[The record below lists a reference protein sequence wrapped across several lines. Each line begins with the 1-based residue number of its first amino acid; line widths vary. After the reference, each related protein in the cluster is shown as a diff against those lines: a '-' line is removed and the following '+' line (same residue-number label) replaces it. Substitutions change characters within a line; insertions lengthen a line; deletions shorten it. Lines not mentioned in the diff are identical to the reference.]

1 MAQVDVEY
9 RDTYAGH
16 VTEERVGD
24 TVRIA
29 GWVGR
34 RRDHGAIIFIDLR
47 DASGIVQAVVDPA
60 DIPDAK
66 SLKLE
71 YVVSLRGMV
80 RARPEGTKNPEMPTG
95 MVEVAV
101 EELTVLSAAETL
113 PFMLDDRVDIDE
125 RIRLEYRFLDLRTP
139 RMAANLRARSTA
151 FRAMREVLDGLG
163 FMDVDTPTLIRST
176 PEGARDVLVPSRLR
190 KGSFYAL
197 PQSPQLFKQ
206 LLMVSGVDRY
216 YQIARCYRDE
226 DFRSDRQ
233 LEFIQL
239 DLEGAFWGREGVF
252 QTLETVIAA
261 VVERVR
267 SVSVPTPF
275 RRFTYADV
283 MERYGTDKP
292 DLRFGMEIHDISG
305 LVADSAFGVFAS
317 TVAEGGAVKGINAG
331 SAGLSRSAL
340 DALTDRARDLGA
352 KGLISVV
359 LEEAG
364 LRSSIAKFLSDEEQ
378 ASIVEMFDARPGDLL
393 LLVAD
398 ESKKASTV
406 LGQLRLDLGQP
417 KGHDELAFLWVID
430 FPVFDVDDHGSLSP
444 AHHPFT
450 APIDVNEMRTSPET
464 AISKSYDLVLNGSEL
479 GSGSVRIHDPVVQQQ
494 VFDIL
499 GIGLE
504 EAERRFGWFVK
515 GLRFGTPPHAGFA
528 VGIDRLLAILQGERS
543 IREVIPFPKTQT
555 GTDPMSGSP
564 TSVDDEQLR
573 ELGIALRP
581 EVKAEG

>member
-239 DLEGAFWGREGVF
+239 DLEGR
-252 QTLETVIAA
+252 L
-261 VVERVR
+261 R
-267 SVSVPTPF
+267 SVASPMPT
-275 RRFTYADV
+275 
-283 MERYGTDKP
+283 
-292 DLRFGMEIHDISG
+292 SW
-305 LVADSAFGVFAS
+305 SAMGP
-317 TVAEGGAVKGINAG
+317 T
-331 SAGLSRSAL
+331 
-340 DALTDRARDLGA
+340 
-352 KGLISVV
+352 
-359 LEEAG
+359 
-364 LRSSIAKFLSDEEQ
+364 
-378 ASIVEMFDARPGDLL
+378 
-393 LLVAD
+393 
-398 ESKKASTV
+398 
-406 LGQLRLDLGQP
+406 
-417 KGHDELAFLWVID
+417 
-430 FPVFDVDDHGSLSP
+430 
-444 AHHPFT
+444 
-450 APIDVNEMRTSPET
+450 
-464 AISKSYDLVLNGSEL
+464 
-479 GSGSVRIHDPVVQQQ
+479 
-494 VFDIL
+494 
-499 GIGLE
+499 
-504 EAERRFGWFVK
+504 
-515 GLRFGTPPHAGFA
+515 
-528 VGIDRLLAILQGERS
+528 
-543 IREVIPFPKTQT
+543 
-555 GTDPMSGSP
+555 SP
-564 TSVDDEQLR
+564 TSGSAWR
-573 ELGIALRP
+573 STT
-581 EVKAEG
+581 

>member
-1 MAQVDVEY
+1 MDRVDVEY

-24 TVRIA
+24 TVLIA

-47 DASGIVQAVVDPA
+47 DASGIVQAVIDPA
-60 DIPDAK
+60 VIPDAK
-66 SLKLE
+66 GLKLE
-71 YVVSLRGMV
+71 YVVSLRGVV
-80 RARPEGTKNPEMPTG
+80 RARPEGTENPEMPTG

-101 EELTVLSAAETL
+101 DELTVLSAAETL
-113 PFMLDDRVDIDE
+113 PFMLDERVDIDE
-125 RIRLEYRFLDLRTP
+125 RTRLEYRYLDLRTP
-139 RMAANLRARSTA
+139 RMAENLRARSAA

-190 KGSFYAL
+190 KGFFYAL

-233 LEFIQL
+233 LEFVQL

-252 QTLETVIAA
+252 RTLETVIGA

-267 SVSVPTPF
+267 GVPVHTPF

-283 MERYGTDKP
+283 MELYGTDKP
-292 DLRFGMEIHDISG
+292 DLRFGMEIHDISA
-305 LVADSAFGVFAS
+305 VVVDSAFGVFRS
-317 TVAEGGAVKGINAG
+317 TIAEGGAVKGINAG
-331 SAGLSRSAL
+331 DVGMSRSAL

-352 KGLISVV
+352 KGLIPLVV
-359 LEEAG
+359 EEKG
-364 LRSSIAKFLSDEEQ
+364 LRSSIAKFLSEEEQ
-378 ASIVEMFDARPGDLL
+378 DRIAGAFDAQPGDLL

-398 ESKKASTV
+398 QSKRASIV
-406 LGQLRLDLGQP
+406 LGQLRLDVGQP
-417 KGHDELAFLWVID
+417 KDHDELAFLWVID
-430 FPVFDVDDHGSLSP
+430 FPVFDVNDDGSLSP

-450 APIDVNEMRTSPET
+450 APVDVLEMRTSPET

-499 GIGLE
+499 GIGPE

-555 GTDPMSGSP
+555 GTDPMSGAP
-564 TSVDDEQLR
+564 TPVDDDQLR
-573 ELGIALRP
+573 ELGVALRP
-581 EVKAEG
+581 EVKAES

>member
-16 VTEERVGD
+16 VTEARVGD
-24 TVRIA
+24 SVRIA
-29 GWVGR
+29 GWVAR

-47 DASGIVQAVVDPA
+47 DASGIVQAVIDPA

-66 SLKLE
+66 NLRLE
-71 YVVSLRGMV
+71 YVVSLRGVV

-101 EELTVLSAAETL
+101 GELRVLSAAETL

-125 RIRLEYRFLDLRTP
+125 RTRLEYRYLDLRTP
-139 RMAANLRARSTA
+139 RMAANLRARSAA

-239 DLEGAFWGREGVF
+239 DLEGAFWGRDGVF
-252 QTLETVIAA
+252 QTLETVIGA

-267 SVSVPTPF
+267 GVSVETPF
-275 RRFTYADV
+275 PRFTYADV

-305 LVADSAFGVFAS
+305 LVADSAFAVFAS

-331 SAGLSRSAL
+331 NVGMTRSAL
-340 DALTDRARDLGA
+340 DMLTEQARSLGA
-352 KGLISVV
+352 KGLISLVR
-359 LEEAG
+359 EETG

-378 ASIVEMFDARPGDLL
+378 AGIIGAFDARPGDLL

-398 ESKKASTV
+398 DPKKASTV
-406 LGQLRLDLGQP
+406 LGQLRLELGRP
-417 KGHDELAFLWVID
+417 EGHEQLAFLWVVD
-430 FPVFDVDDHGSLSP
+430 FPVFDVNDDGSLSP

-450 APIDVNEMRTSPET
+450 APVDVDEMRNSPET

-499 GIGLE
+499 GIGPE

-564 TSVDDEQLR
+564 TSVDDDQLR

>member
-16 VTEERVGD
+16 VTEARVGD
-24 TVRIA
+24 SVRIA
-29 GWVGR
+29 GWVAR

-47 DASGIVQAVVDPA
+47 DASGIVQAVIDPA

-66 SLKLE
+66 NLRLE
-71 YVVSLRGMV
+71 YVVSLRGVV
-80 RARPEGTKNPEMPTG
+80 RARPEGTKNPDMPTG

-101 EELTVLSAAETL
+101 GELRVLSAAETL

-125 RIRLEYRFLDLRTP
+125 RTRLEYRYLDLRTP
-139 RMAANLRARSTA
+139 RMAANLRARSAA

-239 DLEGAFWGREGVF
+239 DLEGAFWGRDGVF
-252 QTLETVIAA
+252 QTLETVIGA

-267 SVSVPTPF
+267 GVSVETPF
-275 RRFTYADV
+275 PRFTYADV

-305 LVADSAFGVFAS
+305 LVADSAFAVFAS

-331 SAGLSRSAL
+331 NVGMTRSAL
-340 DALTDRARDLGA
+340 DMLTEQARSLGA
-352 KGLISVV
+352 KGLISLVR
-359 LEEAG
+359 EETG

-378 ASIVEMFDARPGDLL
+378 AGIIGAFDARPGDLL

-398 ESKKASTV
+398 DPKKASTV
-406 LGQLRLDLGQP
+406 LGQLRLELGRP
-417 KGHDELAFLWVID
+417 EGHEQLAFLWVVD
-430 FPVFDVDDHGSLSP
+430 FPVFDVNDDGSLSP

-450 APIDVNEMRTSPET
+450 APVDVDEMRNSPET

-499 GIGLE
+499 GIGPE

-564 TSVDDEQLR
+564 TSVDDDQLR

>member
-1 MAQVDVEY
+1 MDRVDVEY

-24 TVRIA
+24 TVLIA

-47 DASGIVQAVVDPA
+47 DASGIVQAVIDPA
-60 DIPDAK
+60 VIPDAK
-66 SLKLE
+66 GLKLE
-71 YVVSLRGMV
+71 YVVSLRGVV
-80 RARPEGTKNPEMPTG
+80 RARPEGTENPEMPTG

-101 EELTVLSAAETL
+101 DELTVLSAAETL
-113 PFMLDDRVDIDE
+113 PFMLDERVDIDE
-125 RIRLEYRFLDLRTP
+125 RTRLEYRYLDLRTP
-139 RMAANLRARSTA
+139 RMAENLRARSAA

-190 KGSFYAL
+190 KGFFYAL

-233 LEFIQL
+233 LEFVQL

-252 QTLETVIAA
+252 RTLETVIGA

-267 SVSVPTPF
+267 GVPVHTPF

-283 MERYGTDKP
+283 MELYGTDKP
-292 DLRFGMEIHDISG
+292 DLRFGMEIHDISA
-305 LVADSAFGVFAS
+305 VVVDSAFGVFRS
-317 TVAEGGAVKGINAG
+317 TIAEGGAVKGINAG
-331 SAGLSRSAL
+331 DVGMSRSAL

-352 KGLISVV
+352 KGLIPLVV
-359 LEEAG
+359 EEKG
-364 LRSSIAKFLSDEEQ
+364 LRSSIAKFLSEEEQ
-378 ASIVEMFDARPGDLL
+378 DRIAGAFDAQPGDLL

-398 ESKKASTV
+398 QSKRASIV

-417 KGHDELAFLWVID
+417 KDHDELAFLWVID
-430 FPVFDVDDHGSLSP
+430 FPVFDVNDDGSLSP

-450 APIDVNEMRTSPET
+450 APVDVLEMRTSPET

-499 GIGLE
+499 GIGPE

-555 GTDPMSGSP
+555 GTDPMSGAP
-564 TSVDDEQLR
+564 TPVDDDQLR
-573 ELGIALRP
+573 ELGVALRP
-581 EVKAEG
+581 EVKAES

>member
-16 VTEERVGD
+16 VTEHRVGD

-47 DASGIVQAVVDPA
+47 DASGIVQAVIDPA
-60 DIPDAK
+60 SIPDAR

-71 YVVSLRGMV
+71 YVVSLRGVV
-80 RARPEGTKNPEMPTG
+80 RARPDGTENPDMVTG

-101 EELTVLSAAETL
+101 DELTVLSAAETL
-113 PFMLDDRVDIDE
+113 PFMLDDRVDVDE
-125 RIRLEYRFLDLRTP
+125 RTRLEYRYLDLRSP
-139 RMAANLRARSTA
+139 RMAANLRARSAA

-252 QTLETVIAA
+252 QTLEAVIGA

-267 SVSVPTPF
+267 GVPVQTPF

-292 DLRFGMEIHDISG
+292 DLRFGMEIHDISD

-317 TVAEGGAVKGINAG
+317 TVAAGGAVKGINSG
-331 SAGLSRSAL
+331 NVGLSRSAL
-340 DALTDRARDLGA
+340 DALTDRARELGA
-352 KGLISVV
+352 KGLISLAV
-359 LEEAG
+359 EETG
-364 LRSSIAKFLSDEEQ
+364 LRSAVAKFLSDEEQ
-378 ASIVEMFDARPGDLL
+378 THIVQAFDAHPGDLI

-398 ESKKASTV
+398 DSKKASVV
-406 LGQLRLDLGQP
+406 LGQLRLELGQP
-417 KGHDELAFLWVID
+417 RDHEALAFLWVID
-430 FPVFDVDDHGSLSP
+430 FPVFDVNDDGSLSP

-450 APIDVNEMRTSPET
+450 APVDVNEMRTSPET
-464 AISKSYDLVLNGSEL
+464 AISRSYDLVLNGSEL
-479 GSGSVRIHDPVVQQQ
+479 GSGSVRIHDPVVQEQ

-499 GIGLE
+499 GIGQE

-555 GTDPMSGSP
+555 GVDPMSGSP
-564 TSVDDEQLR
+564 TPVDDDQLR

>member
-16 VTEERVGD
+16 VTEARVGD
-24 TVRIA
+24 SVRIA
-29 GWVGR
+29 GWVAR

-47 DASGIVQAVVDPA
+47 DASGIVQAVIDPA

-66 SLKLE
+66 NLRLE
-71 YVVSLRGMV
+71 YVVSLRGVV

-101 EELTVLSAAETL
+101 GELRVLSAAETL

-125 RIRLEYRFLDLRTP
+125 RTRLEYRYLDLRTP
-139 RMAANLRARSTA
+139 RMAANLRARSAA

-239 DLEGAFWGREGVF
+239 DLEGAFWGRDGVF
-252 QTLETVIAA
+252 QTLETVIGA

-267 SVSVPTPF
+267 GVSVETPF
-275 RRFTYADV
+275 PRFTYADV

-305 LVADSAFGVFAS
+305 LVADSAFAVFAS

-331 SAGLSRSAL
+331 NVGMTRSAL
-340 DALTDRARDLGA
+340 DMLTEQARSLGA
-352 KGLISVV
+352 KGLISLVR
-359 LEEAG
+359 EETG

-378 ASIVEMFDARPGDLL
+378 AGIIGAFDARPGDLL

-398 ESKKASTV
+398 DPKKASTV
-406 LGQLRLDLGQP
+406 LGQLRLELGRP
-417 KGHDELAFLWVID
+417 EGHEQLAFLWVVD
-430 FPVFDVDDHGSLSP
+430 FPVFDVNDDGSLSP

-450 APIDVNEMRTSPET
+450 APVDVDEMRNSPET

-499 GIGLE
+499 GIGPE

-515 GLRFGTPPHAGFA
+515 GLRFGTPPHARFYPGGDPVSKDA
-528 VGIDRLLAILQGERS
+528 DGYRSDERLA
-543 IREVIPFPKTQT
+543 
-555 GTDPMSGSP
+555 D
-564 TSVDDEQLR
+564 
-573 ELGIALRP
+573 LGGR
-581 EVKAEG
+581 

>member
-16 VTEERVGD
+16 VTEARVGD
-24 TVRIA
+24 SVRIA
-29 GWVGR
+29 GWVAR

-47 DASGIVQAVVDPA
+47 DASGIVQAVIDPA

-66 SLKLE
+66 NLRLE
-71 YVVSLRGMV
+71 YVVSLRGVV

-101 EELTVLSAAETL
+101 GGLTVLSAAETL

-125 RIRLEYRFLDLRTP
+125 RTRLEYRYLDLRTP
-139 RMAANLRARSTA
+139 RMAANLRARSAA

-239 DLEGAFWGREGVF
+239 DLEGAFWGRDGVF
-252 QTLETVIAA
+252 QTLETVIGA

-267 SVSVPTPF
+267 GVSVETPF
-275 RRFTYADV
+275 PRFTYADV

-305 LVADSAFGVFAS
+305 LVADSAFAVFAS

-331 SAGLSRSAL
+331 NVGMTRSAL
-340 DALTDRARDLGA
+340 DMLTEQARSLGA
-352 KGLISVV
+352 KGLISLVR
-359 LEEAG
+359 EETG

-378 ASIVEMFDARPGDLL
+378 AGIIGAFDARPGDLL

-398 ESKKASTV
+398 DPKKASTV
-406 LGQLRLDLGQP
+406 LGQLRLELGRP
-417 KGHDELAFLWVID
+417 EGHEQLAFLWVVD
-430 FPVFDVDDHGSLSP
+430 FPVFDVNDDGSLSP

-450 APIDVNEMRTSPET
+450 APVDVDEMRNSPET

-499 GIGLE
+499 GIGPE

-564 TSVDDEQLR
+564 TSVDDDQLR

>member
-1 MAQVDVEY
+1 
-9 RDTYAGH
+9 
-16 VTEERVGD
+16 
-24 TVRIA
+24 
-29 GWVGR
+29 
-34 RRDHGAIIFIDLR
+34 
-47 DASGIVQAVVDPA
+47 
-60 DIPDAK
+60 
-66 SLKLE
+66 
-71 YVVSLRGMV
+71 
-80 RARPEGTKNPEMPTG
+80 

-101 EELTVLSAAETL
+101 GELRVLSAAETL

-125 RIRLEYRFLDLRTP
+125 RTRLEYRYLDLRTP
-139 RMAANLRARSTA
+139 RMAANLRARSAA

-239 DLEGAFWGREGVF
+239 DLEGAFWGRDGVF
-252 QTLETVIAA
+252 QTLETVIGA

-267 SVSVPTPF
+267 GVSVETPF
-275 RRFTYADV
+275 PRFTYADV

-305 LVADSAFGVFAS
+305 LVADSAFAVFAS

-331 SAGLSRSAL
+331 NVGMTRSAL
-340 DALTDRARDLGA
+340 DMLTEQARSLGA
-352 KGLISVV
+352 KGLISLVR
-359 LEEAG
+359 EETG

-378 ASIVEMFDARPGDLL
+378 AGIIGAFDARPGDLL

-398 ESKKASTV
+398 DPKKASTV
-406 LGQLRLDLGQP
+406 LGQLRLELGRP
-417 KGHDELAFLWVID
+417 EGHEQLAFLWVVD
-430 FPVFDVDDHGSLSP
+430 FPVFDVNDDGSLSP

-450 APIDVNEMRTSPET
+450 APVDVDEMRNSPET

-499 GIGLE
+499 GIGPE

-564 TSVDDEQLR
+564 TSVDDDQLR